1 MINPEVYNDE
11 ALMSDWYNYRYHNV
25 MSHSLYHIMT
35 SIQKDMVGI
44 DEGVKA
50 MVIHNWCSM
59 MDENLK
65 VALAREKGRLAGEKV
80 SNALITG
87 TKTVVKWIKRALVTG
102 VLLVVGAVVFN
113 HWYDGYKELKSTQ
126 AVYQLEDKA
135 DNRVY
140 LVERLDKS
148 YEYVIVPGHK
158 PNR

>member
-25 MSHSLYHIMT
+25 MSHSLYHVMT
-35 SIQKDMVGI
+35 SINKDMVGI

-50 MVIHNWCSM
+50 MIMHNWCGV

-65 VALAREKGRLAGEKV
+65 VALAREKGRLAGERV
-80 SNALITG
+80 ANAITTG
-87 TKTVVKWIKRALVTG
+87 VGTVVKWIKRALVIG
-102 VLLVVGAVVFN
+102 VLLGVGAVVFN

-126 AVYQLEDKA
+126 AVYQLDDAE
-135 DNRVY
+135 V
-140 LVERLDKS
+140 LDKS
-148 YEYVIVPGHK
+148 YGYVIVPGHK

>member
-1 MINPEVYNDE
+1 MVNPEVYNDE
-11 ALMSDWYNYRYHNV
+11 VLMSDWYNYRTRNV
-25 MSHSLYHIMT
+25 MSHSLYHILT
-35 SIQKDMVGI
+35 SIKKDMVGI
-44 DEGVKA
+44 DEGVKE

-65 VALAREKGRLAGEKV
+65 FALAREKGRLAGERV
-80 SNALITG
+80 ANAITTG
-87 TKTVVKWIKRALVTG
+87 VGTVVKWIKRALVTG

-126 AVYQLEDKA
+126 AVYQLDDAE
-135 DNRVY
+135 V
-140 LVERLDKS
+140 LDKS

>member
-11 ALMSDWYNYRYHNV
+11 ALMSDWYNYRYNNV

-44 DEGVKA
+44 DEGVKE
-50 MVIHNWCSM
+50 MIIHNWCSV
-59 MDENLK
+59 MDENLR
-65 VALAREKGRLAGEKV
+65 VALAREKGRLAGERV
-80 SNALITG
+80 ANAITTG
-87 TKTVVKWIKRALVTG
+87 VGTVVKWIKRALVIG
-102 VLLVVGAVVFN
+102 VLLVVGTMVFN

-126 AVYQLEDKA
+126 AVYQLDGAE
-135 DNRVY
+135 V
-140 LVERLDKS
+140 LDKS